1 MLTSGVSEALNF
13 REVNLTHL
21 FIDLLTIFIV
31 FMIAIN
37 ALRIIVVG
45 SADNKVY

>member
-1 MLTSGVSEALNF
+1 MLINGILEGLNF

-31 FMIAIN
+31 FMVAIN

-45 SADNKVY
+45 STDNKIY

>member
-1 MLTSGVSEALNF
+1 MLTSGILEGLNF

-21 FIDLLTIFIV
+21 FIDLLTIFII

-37 ALRIIVVG
+37 VLRIVVV
-45 SADNKVY
+45 SSTDNKVY